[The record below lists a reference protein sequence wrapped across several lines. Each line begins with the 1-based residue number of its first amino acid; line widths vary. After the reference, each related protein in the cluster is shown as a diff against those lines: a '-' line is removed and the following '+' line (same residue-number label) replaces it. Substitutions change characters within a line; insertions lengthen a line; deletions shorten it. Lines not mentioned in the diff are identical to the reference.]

1 MEEPTPNL
9 LELEEKTIFDASK
22 ASELIDKFLSSY
34 IHQKEK
40 TIAEETENYPLPGH
54 MMAPSYISRLPTGS
68 EIGIYLAMGLSG
80 TILKLT
86 VVKLLSRGETELEHD
101 RELKIPDDL
110 KVGTVDNLF
119 DWIALNVKDLELL
132 VRQINEGIVVAG
144 IGCETTE
151 LIGNNIVELLQA
163 AFIRKGVKIQIV
175 AIVDDVVG
183 VLVANAYKDQNT
195 IISAIIDDFR
205 TNAACICTSS
215 SIIKETQSHQHHVPE
230 YMIVNTEWGSIGTE
244 FLPFIKYDKILSSQ
258 HQKQHNGTSGSRRR
272 PFEQMIAGVYLGE
285 LVRLTIVD
293 YVKVFN
299 LFDGVSPTG
308 MDIPYSFS
316 SLLMSEIE
324 SDQSSEKSDSLNALL
339 NNFEFSKK
347 PSKEDL
353 QTVHRIIKSYSRR
366 SAQLFAIAIAS
377 LIKLQCPEFPSVERN
392 VVVAV
397 DGSIYHNHY
406 EYSNRTSKFLRDF
419 QNIQKDEKI
428 KLSPIKDGS
437 CTGAALIAMMY
448 SH

>member
-40 TIAEETENYPLPGH
+40 TIAEETENYPLPGY
-54 MMAPSYISRLPTGS
+54 MMVPSYISRLPTGS
-68 EIGIYLAMGLSG
+68 ETGIYLAMGLSG
-80 TILKLT
+80 TTLKLT
-86 VVKLLSRGETELEHD
+86 VVKLLSRGETEIEHD

-132 VRQINEGIVVAG
+132 
-144 IGCETTE
+144 
-151 LIGNNIVELLQA
+151 
-163 AFIRKGVKIQIV
+163 GVKIQIV

-215 SIIKETQSHQHHVPE
+215 SIIKETQSHQRHVPE

-258 HQKQHNGTSGSRRR
+258 HQKQYNGTSGSRRR

>member
-119 DWIALNVKDLELL
+119 DWIAKIGV
-132 VRQINEGIVVAG
+132 NEGIVVAG